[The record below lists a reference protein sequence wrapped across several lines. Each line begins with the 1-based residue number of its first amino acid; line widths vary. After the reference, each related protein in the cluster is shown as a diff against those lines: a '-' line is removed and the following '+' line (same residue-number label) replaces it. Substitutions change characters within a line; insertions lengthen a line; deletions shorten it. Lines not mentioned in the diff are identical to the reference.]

1 MSLPIEIIT
10 VSGCAAGTMISVSAL
25 LFELFQKARPKREAL
40 FNCRQEILNPQAILK
55 SADKD
60 IEDRQY
66 QIEQLANTLGDKVE
80 PEQIQKTKSLLDQ
93 VLKNLHRIPRR
104 ALE

>member
-1 MSLPIEIIT
+1 MNLSIEVIT
-10 VSGCAAGTMISVSAL
+10 VLGCAAGTMISVGAL
-25 LFELFQKARPKREAL
+25 LFDLSQNAGRKRDVL
-40 FNCRQEILNPQAILK
+40 FNCRQETLNPQAILK

-60 IEDRQY
+60 IEDLQY

-80 PEQIQKTKSLLDQ
+80 PEQIEKTKSLLDQ
-93 VLKNLHRIPRR
+93 VFKNLHRIPRR